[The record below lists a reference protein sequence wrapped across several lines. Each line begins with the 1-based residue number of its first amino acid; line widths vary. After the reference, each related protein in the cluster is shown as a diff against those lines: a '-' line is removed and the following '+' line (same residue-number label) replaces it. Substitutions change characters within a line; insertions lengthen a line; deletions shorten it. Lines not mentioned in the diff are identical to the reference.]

1 MKKKLYQYS
10 LYLLAFSLCFL
21 ENWSSKTLIF
31 ASILGLFNVKSNR
44 NALKTPFLAILIS
57 LVTYV
62 IFNIAFISQSLD
74 SRIFSLIGLLILF
87 FFLFNYTVIEK
98 TTYIKIP
105 LAFSLG
111 VFAVGILN
119 FFPFF
124 MKNSFS
130 NLELLFNSWNTYAIV
145 DIHKIYYA
153 LYLCLSY
160 VFVINYVKLK
170 SLKNKQLYIGLS
182 FIFCIIML
190 YYTGSA
196 NGFLLFIVSHLFLI
210 FTIFKPK
217 IRRFFSLSVLIL
229 PILLIFLMAMPRVQ
243 KAFSKI
249 DGEGSRMR
257 NYNINKEL
265 FFDAPIFGYGLGNER
280 DKMQEKR
287 NPRSWEYKNNYN
299 AHNQYFESLVG
310 GGLVLLS
317 ILLSFIVVLIYKSIL
332 VKFNWIE
339 LCFCAFILYSFLIES
354 ILVRHHG
361 IFFFSFF
368 LIYLQ
373 FQINKSKQEV

>member
-1 MKKKLYQYS
+1 MKRKLYQYS
-10 LYLLAFSLCFL
+10 LYLLAFSLCFP

-44 NALKTPFLAILIS
+44 DALKTPFLVILVS

-62 IFNIAFISQSLD
+62 IFNIAFISQALD
-74 SRIFSLIGLLILF
+74 SRVISLIGLLILF
-87 FFLFNYTVIEK
+87 FFLFNYTVIEEA
-98 TTYIKIP
+98 TYIKIP
-105 LAFSLG
+105 LVFSLG
-111 VFAVGILN
+111 VFLVGILN
-119 FFPFF
+119 FFPFLI
-124 MKNSFS
+124 KNSLS
-130 NLELLFNSWNTYAIV
+130 NLELLSNSWNTYAII

-153 LYLCLSY
+153 LFLCLSY
-160 VFVINYVKLK
+160 VFVINYVRLR
-170 SLKNKQLYIGLS
+170 LFRNRLLYNGLS
-182 FIFCIIML
+182 FLFCVVML
-190 YYTGSA
+190 YYTGST
-196 NGFLLFIVSHLFLI
+196 NGFLLFIISHLFLM

-217 IRRFFSLSVLIL
+217 IRYFFSLSVLIL
-229 PILLIFLMAMPRVQ
+229 PILLLFIMAIPRVQ
-243 KAFSKI
+243 KVFSKI

-265 FFDAPIFGYGLGNER
+265 FFEAPIFGYGLGNER
-280 DKMQEKR
+280 DIMQEKR

-332 VKFNWIE
+332 VKFNLIE
-339 LCFCAFILYSFLIES
+339 LCFCAFTLYSFLIES

-373 FQINKSKQEV
+373 FWVNKNKKEV